1 MNVSAS
7 QIVDM
12 TLPPRLRDR
21 LRTLCVTVV
30 HIHEDGSMQPQDGS
44 TWLERLILFS
54 PACVANVR
62 RKMDTLR
69 QSTGRAVEIWPG
81 VYLAPL
87 PVKSRRRPMRD
98 HDQPELVAALLL
110 GQELIDS
117 DQLRQLCDHN
127 QLDFLATVA
136 QIDKSSL
143 YNHTEAM
150 RMAEMLGWMQE
161 DSREIC
167 RRTNELQTMSRQLSD
182 SYEELSLLYKLS
194 TTMIVAQPPEH
205 YLSEACREMQQVLGL
220 RWLALQLTDVEASLN
235 KLSGKLIIAG
245 PDDIDETRL
254 GAVGMQLLLE
264 HATSTVPRVVD
275 DVTTLHVRG
284 LPQVAHEL
292 LMVTIMREGR
302 PLGILFGG
310 DKLDGTHLSSVDS
323 KLCSSLAS
331 NMSIFIENTIL
342 YEDMHSMFM
351 GTLHALTN
359 SIDAKDSYTHG
370 HSERVALMS
379 RLLAQAA
386 GLDPHVVERVYI
398 AGLIHDVGKIGVPE
412 AVLCKPGHL
421 TQEEFDMIKLHPEIG
436 SKILQDI
443 RQMQDLVPGV
453 LYHHERWDGRGYPHN
468 LRGKEIPLFGRVIG
482 LADAFDAMSS
492 NRTYRQ
498 ALDHKQVINEI
509 KRCAGSQFDPE
520 LAQIFVNL
528 DFTPF
533 YELIQKHQ
541 RRVLPIANMP
551 TIDAYKLGGK
561 A

>member
-1 MNVSAS
+1 
-7 QIVDM
+7 
-12 TLPPRLRDR
+12 
-21 LRTLCVTVV
+21 
-30 HIHEDGSMQPQDGS
+30 
-44 TWLERLILFS
+44 
-54 PACVANVR
+54 
-62 RKMDTLR
+62 
-69 QSTGRAVEIWPG
+69 
-81 VYLAPL
+81 
-87 PVKSRRRPMRD
+87 
-98 HDQPELVAALLL
+98 
-110 GQELIDS
+110 
-117 DQLRQLCDHN
+117 
-127 QLDFLATVA
+127 
-136 QIDKSSL
+136 
-143 YNHTEAM
+143 
-150 RMAEMLGWMQE
+150 
-161 DSREIC
+161 
-167 RRTNELQTMSRQLSD
+167 
-182 SYEELSLLYKLS
+182 
-194 TTMIVAQPPEH
+194 
-205 YLSEACREMQQVLGL
+205 
-220 RWLALQLTDVEASLN
+220 
-235 KLSGKLIIAG
+235 
-245 PDDIDETRL
+245 
-254 GAVGMQLLLE
+254 
-264 HATSTVPRVVD
+264 
-275 DVTTLHVRG
+275 
-284 LPQVAHEL
+284 
-292 LMVTIMREGR
+292 
-302 PLGILFGG
+302 
-310 DKLDGTHLSSVDS
+310 
-323 KLCSSLAS
+323 
-331 NMSIFIENTIL
+331 
-342 YEDMHSMFM
+342 M